1 MVNLIICVFYY
12 NFLQSLVVVPWHL
25 QTQWAAAV
33 CVRGGSSRRCP
44 PARPPALPRALC
56 AQVPGGCLLQSPAA
70 IRLGS
75 PSALDSPKAGATPLL
90 SVSPAA
96 HVGLAHSR
104 CSIKTWKE
112 GGKAGGTE
120 GEKRRGR
127 KAHGG
132 QTSSSCVSISPS
144 GACSRPENFWGLR
157 PCQGLVSG
165 PAGPSRNPLPR
176 ILNHPCAAGVGL
188 ACPGS
193 RGLSVL

>member
-1 MVNLIICVFYY
+1 MVNLIIRVFYY
-12 NFLQSLVVVPWHL
+12 NFLQSLVVVPWRL

-56 AQVPGGCLLQSPAA
+56 AQAPGGCLLQSPAA

-104 CSIKTWKE
+104 CSIKTCGKKE
-112 GGKAGGTE
+112 ERQEEQRGRNGGGGGHTE
-120 GEKRRGR
+120 GRPR
-127 KAHGG
+127 AAA
-132 QTSSSCVSISPS
+132 SPS
-144 GACSRPENFWGLR
+144 PHQVRVHGLR
-157 PCQGLVSG
+157 TSG
-165 PAGPSRNPLPR
+165 ASD
-176 ILNHPCAAGVGL
+176 L
-188 ACPGS
+188 ARAS
-193 RGLSVL
+193 SQDLRGLPATPCPEF